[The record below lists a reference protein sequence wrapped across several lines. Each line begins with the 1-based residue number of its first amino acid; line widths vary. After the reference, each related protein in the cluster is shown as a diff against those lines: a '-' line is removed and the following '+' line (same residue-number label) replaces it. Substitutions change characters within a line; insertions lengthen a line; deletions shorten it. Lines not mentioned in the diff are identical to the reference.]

1 MTSQEI
7 PRLVGASSG
16 FLDLKR
22 QIPRGLGGA
31 VQNLGEM
38 GAPYSKPKGQISDCF
53 IEGVRMPCHAFSVV
67 CDTIKSRTNEI
78 ASMSVPFDSMGMN
91 PWPQRPVI
99 QAAVL
104 AYRKEHKLSPEQ
116 MAEVLGVGPSYLH
129 NVLYDKRVWPSL
141 EVAQKLSEILGL
153 KLGDVVDDPGAEIPG
168 STTASSDLDRFML
181 RTMGSNLSKLTDT
194 QKQAAFEAW
203 NAIIRG
209 YEKE

>member
-67 CDTIKSRTNEI
+67 CDTIKSSGNEI
-78 ASMSVPFDSMGMN
+78 APMSLVHDSMEMN
-91 PWPQRPVI
+91 TWPQRPTI
-99 QAAVL
+99 KAAVL
-104 AYRKEHKLSPEQ
+104 AYRKEHQLSPKE
-116 MAEVLGVGPSYLH
+116 MADLLGVGPSYLH

-141 EVAQKLSEILGL
+141 DLAQELSKVLGL
-153 KLGDVVDDPGAEIPG
+153 KLGEVVDDPGEEIAGANPDN
-168 STTASSDLDRFML
+168 SDFDRFML
-181 RTMGSNLSKLTDT
+181 KTMGKDLTEMTDA
-194 QKQAAFEAW
+194 QKQAGFQVW
-203 NAIIRG
+203 KSFMDGISN
-209 YEKE
+209 K